1 MAKYLIEGNY
11 VGKGA
16 QGLLQKGGST
26 RREVVERLIRSL
38 GGTLEAFYFAFGE
51 TDVYVV
57 ADLPDNASMAAAAL
71 VVNATGTV
79 AIKTTVL
86 MTPEE
91 IDVAAQKV
99 PDYRPPG
106 Q

>member
-1 MAKYLIEGNY
+1 MI
-11 VGKGA
+11 
-16 QGLLQKGGST
+16 
-26 RREVVERLIRSL
+26 
-38 GGTLEAFYFAFGE
+38 
-51 TDVYVV
+51 

-71 VVNATGTV
+71 VVTGTV
-79 AIKTTVL
+79 TIKTTVL

-91 IDVAAQKV
+91 VDEAAQKV